1 MSCEEWYRRLPKLDK
16 LLETTEVVCLKEKY
30 GYGAVREAAREAVEE
45 IRIMIRE
52 GRLQENMEEI
62 KYTEDCQRKNTEE
75 MNGRSRKGGLQES
88 IKDCEVCRQVVL
100 RMEQLLH
107 EEERKGMQPVIN
119 ATGVVLH
126 TNLGRAPLGRE
137 ITQRICQKTAG
148 YSNLEYRLFT
158 GKRGVRYEHF
168 SKKLCRLTGAEDCI
182 AVNNNAA
189 AVLLVLSALT
199 AGRETIVSRG
209 ELIEIGGKFRIPDV
223 MELSGTK
230 LVEVGTTNRTYVQDY
245 ANAVTSETAAFLKV
259 HTSNYRICGF
269 THEAALDEL
278 VREAKTQ
285 GVPVL
290 VDLGSGSLV
299 NTANGSAVQED
310 TVQEILKKGADL
322 VCFSADKLLGGPQA
336 GIIAGKKEL
345 IDKIS
350 SHPLTRAVRIDKFTA
365 AALEEILAVYEKE
378 DYRNQIP
385 VLAMLD
391 RSCEKMQEMAGYIKK
406 ELENRQTSLVMEI
419 KETASVSGG
428 GSMPQE
434 CLNSVGIFVR
444 HPSYSAEKLSSLFRN
459 MKVPVIARIVDEWV
473 VLDMRTLIDDSET
486 ELLLEEL
493 SELSGQMKISEDQ

>member
-30 GYGAVREAAREAVEE
+30 GYGAVREAAREEVEE

-88 IKDCEVCRQVVL
+88 IKECEVCRQVVL

-322 VCFSADKLLGGPQA
+322 VCFSADKNP
-336 GIIAGKKEL
+336 
-345 IDKIS
+345 
-350 SHPLTRAVRIDKFTA
+350 
-365 AALEEILAVYEKE
+365 
-378 DYRNQIP
+378 
-385 VLAMLD
+385 
-391 RSCEKMQEMAGYIKK
+391 
-406 ELENRQTSLVMEI
+406 
-419 KETASVSGG
+419 
-428 GSMPQE
+428 
-434 CLNSVGIFVR
+434 
-444 HPSYSAEKLSSLFRN
+444 
-459 MKVPVIARIVDEWV
+459 
-473 VLDMRTLIDDSET
+473 
-486 ELLLEEL
+486 
-493 SELSGQMKISEDQ
+493 